1 MDYRK
6 TEKECVDRALAVARQ
21 TGWDVE
27 RFRID
32 ADWDMVGMGPVG
44 RHRDS
49 DALARSNYTVILK
62 DLRDRFGDAVDDV
75 RFGHWGVGW
84 VEEIVFDAGRVDV
97 VKAVEE
103 WIGTLERYPVASD
116 EHFSQM
122 EWDEN
127 HPEKDRYCYSDRRNH
142 CHCDRPNVND
152 PKPDDDDTDDDTTT
166 DGSDR

>member
-1 MDYRK
+1 MD
-6 TEKECVDRALAVARQ
+6 TKEMAIAKAKVVGRE

-32 ADWDMVGMGPVG
+32 SEWGAVGMGPVG
-44 RHRDS
+44 QHRDS
-49 DALARSNYTVILK
+49 DALERSNYTVILK

-84 VEEIVFDAGRVDV
+84 IEEIVFDASRIDV
-97 VKAVEE
+97 VAAVDE
-103 WIGTLERYPVASD
+103 WIGALSNYPVAND

-127 HPEKDRYCYSDRRNH
+127 HPEGDRHCYAEGGD

-152 PKPDDDDTDDDTTT
+152 PKPDDDDDTDDDTTT